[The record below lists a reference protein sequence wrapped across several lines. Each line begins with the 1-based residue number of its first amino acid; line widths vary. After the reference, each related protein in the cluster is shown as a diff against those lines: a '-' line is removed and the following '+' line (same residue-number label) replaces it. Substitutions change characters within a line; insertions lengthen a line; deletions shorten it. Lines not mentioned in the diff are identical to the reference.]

1 MMDDLTQRMAQL
13 IVENTILTEQVARLK
28 KEKRDLEHL
37 RIMNQAEIMNLR
49 RMVGVLMGE

>member
-1 MMDDLTQRMAQL
+1 MTDDLTQRMAQL
-13 IVENTILTEQVARLK
+13 IVENTVLTAQVAALK

-37 RIMNQAEIMNLR
+37 RILNQAEIMNLR

>member
-1 MMDDLTQRMAQL
+1 MMEDMTQRMAQL
-13 IVENTILTEQVARLK
+13 IVENTVLTEQVARLK

-37 RIMNQAEIMNLR
+37 RIMNQAEIVNLR

>member
-1 MMDDLTQRMAQL
+1 MMEDLTQRMAQL
-13 IVENTILTEQVARLK
+13 IVENTVLTEQVARLK

>member
-1 MMDDLTQRMAQL
+1 MMEDMTQRMAQL
-13 IVENTILTEQVARLK
+13 IVENTVLTEQVTRLK

>member
-28 KEKRDLEHL
+28 KEKRDLERL

>member
-13 IVENTILTEQVARLK
+13 IVENTILTAQVAALK